1 MHFNVIQ
8 RRKRQWHQLFDTFV
22 FPLYMP
28 DLVSL
33 YDAQPGNSLGLI
45 LQLQGPDGAR
55 LFRKCPYTLYNPSVV
70 SGTLS
75 ALPSVLWCCCLI
87 SRKGIQH
94 VKNYVVGC
102 WHGYLS
108 GARCRLAYVPALP
121 LPLIVSCFSKI
132 QIGFTFL
139 VLAHPGNPRN
149 RALNGCVMA
158 SGNTCC
164 RPMDLRAYFSG
175 AAAYYATVD
184 ELQCCV
190 EYSLSDVC
198 T

>member
-1 MHFNVIQ
+1 MASAVWYICISVIHA
-8 RRKRQWHQLFDTFV
+8 RFGFLIWCPAWKQLGPNLT
-22 FPLYMP
+22 
-28 DLVSL
+28 
-33 YDAQPGNSLGLI
+33 APG
-45 LQLQGPDGAR
+45 PRWDGAR
-55 LFRKCPYTLYNPSVV
+55 LFRKCPYTLYNPLVV

-87 SRKGIQH
+87 SRKGIQP

-132 QIGFTFL
+132 QIGFNFL

-149 RALNGCVMA
+149 RALNGCV
-158 SGNTCC
+158 N
-164 RPMDLRAYFSG
+164 R
-175 AAAYYATVD
+175 
-184 ELQCCV
+184 
-190 EYSLSDVC
+190 
-198 T
+198 